1 MATKK
6 VRSRDKFLEELDS
19 GYGALMSVIEA
30 TEARGDRVSRKLLAE
45 ARKAEKELLAL
56 TKGWVDAPGNLFENL
71 EAMIDAQARAQKRTL
86 ALARETLDGA
96 GAYRSEV
103 RAALRQMIKA
113 NRAAGDVTL
122 GALREVT
129 VRQAD
134 RLPQLRRIRPRT
146 VAPVQV
152 PVSAAEAG

>member
-1 MATKK
+1 
-6 VRSRDKFLEELDS
+6 V
-19 GYGALMSVIEA
+19 
-30 TEARGDRVSRKLLAE
+30 
-45 ARKAEKELLAL
+45 
-56 TKGWVDAPGNLFENL
+56 ENL

-86 ALARETLDGA
+86 VLARETIDGA
-96 GAYRSEV
+96 GAYRTEV

-134 RLPQLRRIRPRT
+134 RLPQLRRIRPRA